1 MNESTDFRDLI
12 AALNARA
19 VEFVIVGAFALAY
32 HGRPQD
38 IADIDSLTDK

>member
-1 MNESTDFRDLI
+1 MNEPADFREFI

-19 VEFVIVGAFALAY
+19 VEFVIIDAFALAY

-38 IADIDSLTDK
+38 LADIEALEAK